1 MTTYPGIQ
9 GEPPK
14 LVTWRERQGWLN
26 SPVFDQAADV
36 LAIMTAA
43 SLPWS
48 TTAPAIFIAL
58 FLLMMVPTLDW
69 RAYARHLA
77 HPACALSFMLVALA
91 IVGVLWSD
99 APWPARLHGI
109 SPTLKLLLIPAL
121 LYHFQHSSRGMSVFI
136 AFLVSCTLL
145 MVLSWILLVAPG
157 LKISATVSDGVP
169 VKNYIDQS
177 QEFTFCA
184 FALALPALV
193 LWQRRQM
200 AASAGCL
207 ALIAAFIANM
217 MFVASARTALL
228 CMLVLLA
235 LFASLH
241 LSRHAMLKLFAAA
254 AVAGA
259 LIWTT
264 SPYLRRRIMDIA
276 VEYRAS
282 DLSAPASTAQRLN
295 YWRKSIRFILAA
307 PLLGHGTGSIKQLF
321 EQDAIG
327 ESGLRAEVVNNPH
340 NQALNVVI
348 QWGIVGGI
356 ILYAMWFS
364 HLMLFASGHQEAWIG
379 VIIVV
384 QNVISSLFNS
394 HLFDFHEGW
403 MYVLGVGV
411 AGGLAQRAARKP
423 RRDRPLRALMDQ
435 ATSAVSSTSSPTAV
449 IEWRDNS
456 SRNLSKGSGGAT
468 R

>member
-1 MTTYPGIQ
+1 MTTALEITDDPSK
-9 GEPPK
+9 P
-14 LVTWRERQGWLN
+14 VAWRGRLAWLS
-26 SPVFDQAADV
+26 SPAFATAADG

-43 SLPWS
+43 ALPWS

-58 FLLMMVPTLDW
+58 FLLTMVPALDW
-69 RAYARHLA
+69 RAYARHLG
-77 HPACALSFMLVALA
+77 HPACALPFLFAALA

-99 APWPARLHGI
+99 APWSARLHGI

-121 LYHFQHSSRGMSVFI
+121 LYHFQHSGRGMSVLI

-145 MVLSWILLVAPG
+145 MVLSWIVLFAPG
-157 LKISATVSDGVP
+157 LKIAATASNGVP

-177 QEFTFCA
+177 QEFTLCA
-184 FALALPALV
+184 FALALPAL
-193 LWQRRQM
+193 LCWQRRQM
-200 AASAGCL
+200 AAFAGCV

-241 LSRHAMLKLFAAA
+241 LRLRAMLMLLAATA
-254 AVAGA
+254 LAGA

-264 SPYLRRRIMDIA
+264 SPYLHKRITDIA
-276 VEYRAS
+276 TEYNAS

-295 YWRKSIRFILAA
+295 YWRKSIRFIAAA
-307 PLLGHGTGSIKQLF
+307 PLLGHGTGSIRHLF
-321 EQDAIG
+321 EQDATG

-340 NQALNVVI
+340 NQALNVVL

-364 HLMLFASGHQEAWIG
+364 HLMLFASGRQEAWIG
-379 VIIVV
+379 VIVVV
-384 QNVISSLFNS
+384 QNVVSSLFNS

-411 AGGLAQRAARKP
+411 AGGLALRRNARTHGCVRA
-423 RRDRPLRALMDQ
+423 DQ
-435 ATSAVSSTSSPTAV
+435 ATSAVSSTSPPTGA
-449 IEWRDNS
+449 RRAKS
-456 SRNLSKGSGGAT
+456 SRNLSKGRGGAT

>member
-1 MTTYPGIQ
+1 MTTTALDDRPTPVAWHGR
-9 GEPPK
+9 
-14 LVTWRERQGWLN
+14 LAWLK
-26 SPVFDQAADV
+26 SPVFAQGADV
-36 LAIMTAA
+36 LAILTAA

-69 RAYARHLA
+69 PAYARHLA
-77 HPACALSFMLVALA
+77 HPACALPLAFVALA
-91 IVGVLWSD
+91 VIGVLWSD

-109 SPTLKLLLIPAL
+109 SPSLKLLLIPAL
-121 LYHFQHSSRGMSVFI
+121 LYHFQRSARGVSVFI
-136 AFLVSCTLL
+136 AFLVSCALL
-145 MVLSWILLVAPG
+145 MVLSWIVLFDPG

-184 FALALPALV
+184 FALALPALIF
-193 LWQRRQM
+193 WQRRQV
-200 AASAGCL
+200 AASAGCV

-241 LSRHAMLKLFAAA
+241 LSRRAMLQLFVIAAL
-254 AVAGA
+254 AGA

-264 SPYLRRRIMDIA
+264 SPYLHKRIMNIA

-295 YWRKSIRFILAA
+295 YWRKSIGFIAAA
-307 PLLGHGTGSIKQLF
+307 PLIGHGTGSIRQLF
-321 EQDAIG
+321 ERDAIG
-327 ESGLRAEVVNNPH
+327 QSGLRAEVVNNPH

-348 QWGIVGGI
+348 QWGIVGGV

-364 HLMLFASGHQEAWIG
+364 HLMLFAGGRQEAWIG
-379 VIIVV
+379 VIVVV
-384 QNVISSLFNS
+384 QNVVSSLLNS

-411 AGGLAQRAARKP
+411 AGGLA
-423 RRDRPLRALMDQ
+423 LRASAGIGESARPGQ
-435 ATSAVSSTSSPTAV
+435 ATSAVSSTSSPTTVTERRA
-449 IEWRDNS
+449 RS
-456 SRNLSKGSGGAT
+456 SRNFSNGKGGAT